1 MQVTSKQGC
10 VTIQGDEGWFLV
22 GHKGIKQWI
31 WLALGISSR
40 EIVGVYVGEHSE
52 EGPVGCGTPCQGYI
66 GNVPCLHRFL
76 RCLWIGLSCFLA
88 TRRLARKQG
97 KPVTLS
103 ALALR
108 SKTIQLYAAAT
119 RFPISAKDIVLFQEA
134 GQS

>member
-52 EGPVGCGTPCQGYI
+52 EGARGLWDSLPRIYRQCALPTQISEMPMDWFSLFPCQSPG
-66 GNVPCLHRFL
+66 
-76 RCLWIGLSCFLA
+76 
-88 TRRLARKQG
+88 G
-97 KPVTLS
+97 KETG
-103 ALALR
+103 
-108 SKTIQLYAAAT
+108 KT
-119 RFPISAKDIVLFQEA
+119 SDIVRISLA
-134 GQS
+134 